1 MERRRHQDASAV
13 ESQWVK
19 CRSENEKRGKIPSA
33 RLSDTT
39 SETELNISISH
50 LCIRNQGIDGVW
62 HEDHFIC
69 CTCHLMEVKHKI
81 LMQLQQNTNVFAFV
95 TQSRLKSWDV

>member
-1 MERRRHQDASAV
+1 MERRSHQDASAV

-19 CRSENEKRGKIPSA
+19 CRSENEKRGKIPPA

-39 SETELNISISH
+39 SETGLNISILH

-62 HEDHFIC
+62 HEDQKLFIC
-69 CTCHLMEVKHKI
+69 
-81 LMQLQQNTNVFAFV
+81 V
-95 TQSRLKSWDV
+95 TDDRGDGFIINGRNISML